1 MVIFYP
7 IIDKSGSVYGVF
19 NVSEYNAQLKQAG
32 LLVRVVMTQSQ
43 NVDPK
48 EIKKFED
55 MASRWWDLE
64 GEFKPLHQIN
74 PLRLNYVLDNC
85 DGLFGKEV
93 LDVGCGGGI
102 LAESMAKQGAMVT
115 GLDMGKEPLEVAR
128 LHALETGTE
137 LTYIQSTIEEHAQH
151 NAGKYDVV
159 TCMEMLEHV
168 PDPLSVIRSCA
179 ALVKPGGHVFFST
192 LNRNFKS
199 YLFAIVGAEK
209 LLKIVPEGTHD
220 HDKFIRPAELIKMID
235 QTDLTETGITGLHY
249 NPLTDTY
256 KLGQNVDVNY
266 IVHTV
271 KF

>member
-1 MVIFYP
+1 
-7 IIDKSGSVYGVF
+7 
-19 NVSEYNAQLKQAG
+19 
-32 LLVRVVMTQSQ
+32 MTKPQ
-43 NVDPK
+43 NVDPN
-48 EIKKFED
+48 EIKKFEE

-74 PLRLNYVLDNC
+74 PLRLNYVLERA
-85 DGLFGKEV
+85 DGLFGKKV

-102 LAESMAKQGAMVT
+102 LAESMAREGALVT

-128 LHALETGTE
+128 LHALDTGTK
-137 LTYIQSTIEEHAQH
+137 LTYIQSTIEDHAQD
-151 NAGKYDVV
+151 NAQAYDVV

-168 PDPLSVIRSCA
+168 PDPLSVIQSCA

-220 HDKFIRPAELIKMID
+220 HEKFIRPSELLKMID
-235 QTDLTETGITGLHY
+235 ATPLQEQAITGLLY

-256 KLGQNVDVNY
+256 RLGANVDVNY
-266 IVHTV
+266 IIHTRL
-271 KF
+271 F

>member
-1 MVIFYP
+1 
-7 IIDKSGSVYGVF
+7 
-19 NVSEYNAQLKQAG
+19 
-32 LLVRVVMTQSQ
+32 MTKPQ
-43 NVDPK
+43 NVDPN
-48 EIKKFED
+48 EIKKFEE

-74 PLRLNYVLDNC
+74 PLRLNYVLERV
-85 DGLFGKEV
+85 DGLFGKKV

-102 LAESMAKQGAMVT
+102 LAESMAREGALVT

-128 LHALETGTE
+128 LHALETGTK
-137 LTYIQSTIEEHAQH
+137 LTYIQSTIEDHAQD
-151 NAGKYDVV
+151 NAQAYDVV

-168 PDPLSVIRSCA
+168 PDPLSVIQSCA

-220 HDKFIRPAELIKMID
+220 HEKFIRPSELLKMID
-235 QTDLTETGITGLHY
+235 ATPLQEQAITGLLY

-256 KLGQNVDVNY
+256 RLGANVDVNY
-266 IVHTV
+266 IIHTRL
-271 KF
+271 F

>member
-1 MVIFYP
+1 
-7 IIDKSGSVYGVF
+7 
-19 NVSEYNAQLKQAG
+19 
-32 LLVRVVMTQSQ
+32 MTKPQ
-43 NVDPK
+43 NVDPN
-48 EIKKFED
+48 EIKKFEE

-74 PLRLNYVLDNC
+74 PLRLNYVLERA
-85 DGLFGKEV
+85 DGLFGKKV

-102 LAESMAKQGAMVT
+102 LAESMAREGAQVT

-128 LHALETGTE
+128 LHALETGTK
-137 LTYIQSTIEEHAQH
+137 LTYIQSTIEDHAQD
-151 NAGKYDVV
+151 NAQAYDVV

-168 PDPLSVIRSCA
+168 PDPLSVIQSCA

-209 LLKIVPEGTHD
+209 LLKIVPEGTHA
-220 HDKFIRPAELIKMID
+220 HEKFIRPSELLKMID
-235 QTDLTETGITGLHY
+235 ATPLQEQAITGLLY

-256 KLGQNVDVNY
+256 RLGANVDVNY
-266 IVHTV
+266 IIHTRL
-271 KF
+271 F

>member
-1 MVIFYP
+1 MSKP
-7 IIDKSGSVYGVF
+7 
-19 NVSEYNAQLKQAG
+19 
-32 LLVRVVMTQSQ
+32 Q
-43 NVDPK
+43 NVDPN
-48 EIKKFED
+48 EIKKFEE

-74 PLRLNYVLDNC
+74 PLRLNYVQERIN
-85 DGLFGKEV
+85 GLFGKKV

-102 LAESMAKQGAMVT
+102 LAESMAREGAQVT

-128 LHALETGTE
+128 LHALETATK
-137 LTYIQSTIEEHAQH
+137 LDYIQSTIEEHAGQ
-151 NAGKYDVV
+151 NPQAYDVV

-168 PDPLSVIRSCA
+168 PDPHSVIQSCA

-220 HDKFIRPAELIKMID
+220 HEKFIRPSELMKMID
-235 QTDLTETGITGLHY
+235 STPLQEQGITGLQY
-249 NPLTDTY
+249 NPLTDSY
-256 KLGQNVDVNY
+256 RLGNNVDVNY
-266 IVHTV
+266 IVHTRLI
-271 KF
+271 

>member
-1 MVIFYP
+1 MDALFNLEMP
-7 IIDKSGSVYGVF
+7 I
-19 NVSEYNAQLKQAG
+19 
-32 LLVRVVMTQSQ
+32 MTKSQ
-43 NVDPK
+43 NVDPA

-74 PLRLNYVLDNC
+74 PLRLNYVLEKTE
-85 DGLFGKEV
+85 GLFNKKV

-102 LAESMAKQGAMVT
+102 LAESMALEGAVVT

-128 LHALETGTE
+128 LHALETGTK
-137 LTYIQSTIEEHAQH
+137 LDYIQSTIEDHAEQ
-151 NAGKYDVV
+151 NPQTYDVV

-168 PDPLSVIRSCA
+168 PDPQSVISACSK
-179 ALVKPGGHVFFST
+179 LVKPGGHVFFST

-220 HDKFIRPAELIKMID
+220 HEKFIRPAELIKMID
-235 QTDLTETGITGLHY
+235 NTPLQELGITGLHY

-256 KLGQNVDVNY
+256 RLGSNVDVNY
-266 IVHTV
+266 IVHTQN
-271 KF
+271 FAQ